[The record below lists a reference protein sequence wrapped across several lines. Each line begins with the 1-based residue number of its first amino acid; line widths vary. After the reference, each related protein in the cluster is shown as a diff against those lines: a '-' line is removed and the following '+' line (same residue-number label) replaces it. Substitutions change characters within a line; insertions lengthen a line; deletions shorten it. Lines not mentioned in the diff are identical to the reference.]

1 LIDAFADLLV
11 YNWMGLD
18 SATRLGESVHF
29 FFYDTIKIIFLL
41 SIMIFVISI
50 IRSYFPPEKTKKL
63 LSNYKKFTAH
73 FMASILGVVTPFC
86 SCSSVPIFIGFV
98 ESGIPLGVTFSFLIT
113 SPIVN
118 EVALVM
124 LYTIFGWRIG
134 TLYLISGILV
144 GVIGGI
150 VIEKLGMEKYVEE
163 YVYQISTGEDEIEE
177 LEWSDRI
184 AFAKGEVK
192 EIVGRVWK
200 YVIIGIG
207 LGALIHGYAPADL
220 LAQYAGPNN
229 PLSVIAAVAV
239 GIPLYANAVGTIPI
253 VEALMGKGVA
263 LGTALSFMMATTALS
278 LPAMIILRKV
288 IKPKLITVFVTVVGV
303 SIIGVGY
310 MFNFVMNII

>member
-1 LIDAFADLLV
+1 MIDAFADLLV

-73 FMASILGVVTPFC
+73 LMASILGVVTPFC

-163 YVYQISTGEDEIEE
+163 YVYQINSGEDEIEE

-184 AFAKGEVK
+184 SFAKAEVK

-207 LGALIHGYAPADL
+207 LGALIHGYAPADM

-229 PLSVIAAVAV
+229 PLSVIAAVVV

-310 MFNFVMNII
+310 MFNFVMKIM

>member
-1 LIDAFADLLV
+1 MIDAFADLLV

-18 SATRLGESVHF
+18 PATRLGESVHF

-63 LSNYKKFTAH
+63 LSNYKKITAH

-163 YVYQISTGEDEIEE
+163 YVYQINVGEEEIEE
-177 LEWSDRI
+177 LDWNDRI
-184 AFAKGEVK
+184 AFAKEEVK

-207 LGALIHGYAPADL
+207 LGALIHGYAPADM
-220 LAQYAGPNN
+220 LAEYAGPNN